1 MKDLSDKTMD
11 SDLLHELA
19 RRAGIVVH
27 WHDTQGR
34 QHTVADEV
42 LIRILTQLELPAT
55 SLEELRE
62 SRARIDAPP
71 YATIPSFCTGL
82 SGMPL
87 RIPCRVRLSKLTF
100 FLELE
105 GARPVEGVATQA
117 DNGELEFPAIHA
129 IGYHRLCIADSQI
142 VVAIA
147 PERCFGI
154 SDALSSDR
162 QHRPWGLQVPMYA
175 LRRET
180 PTGVGDFTA
189 LSKFCTWAGRHGA
202 AAVGINPVHAGSFA
216 FPERTSPYSPSSRL
230 FLNPVYVDP
239 ASTFGAGAVAAV
251 HDELGIGRE
260 LADSDRQALIDWP
273 ATMNARAIVLR
284 RLFERRGDL
293 LSAQLTNEYL
303 TFRIRGGAA
312 LTEHACFEALHR
324 ALKSGQASNWTVW
337 PTQYQSAHTLDV
349 QRFAHE
355 HAEDIEFYVFAQ
367 WLAARGLAGA
377 QSDALAA
384 GMSIGIIGDLAVGT
398 DPWGSHAW
406 SRQGQ
411 IIRGLVCGAPP
422 DVYNPKGQ
430 SWGLAVFSPRA
441 LQQSGFSALI
451 EMLRAILAEC
461 GGMRIDH
468 VLGLMRLWLIPDGEK
483 AQDGAYLLYPFE
495 DMLRLVALE
504 SWRHRAIII
513 GENLGTVPSG
523 FNEHLKARGILGTSV
538 LWFERQDQAFAA
550 PRHWPVIS
558 VGTTTTHDLPTVAG
572 WWRGEDLRLR
582 TSLGQLGDAQTLSDL
597 LITRAQDRQALWNA
611 LEDEGCV
618 TGDAPQNLEDPPLS
632 SILEF
637 VASTPCSLVLIPMED
652 LLGLTDQPNLPG
664 TVDEHPNWR
673 RRFHD
678 SVDDQFNL
686 PRTIERL
693 ARIAGARAK

>member
-1 MKDLSDKTMD
+1 MEA
-11 SDLLHELA
+11 DLLHELA

-42 LIRILTQLELPAT
+42 LTRILTHLELPAT
-55 SLEELRE
+55 SLEDLRE
-62 SRARIDAPP
+62 SRARIDAPT

-82 SGMPL
+82 SGVPL
-87 RIPCRVRLSKLTF
+87 QIPCRVRLSKLTF

-105 GARPVEGVATQA
+105 GEGERRVEGVATQA
-117 DNGELEFPAIHA
+117 EDGELHFPAIHA
-129 IGYHRLCIADSQI
+129 IGYHRLCIADCEI

-154 SDALSSDR
+154 ADALTSDSG
-162 QHRPWGLQVPMYA
+162 HRPWGLQVPVYA

-189 LSKFCTWAGRHGA
+189 LSKFCTWAGQHGA
-202 AAVGINPVHAGSFA
+202 SAIGINPVHAGSFA
-216 FPERTSPYSPSSRL
+216 LPDRTSPYAPSSRL

-239 ASTFGAGAVAAV
+239 ASTFGAAAVAAV
-251 HDELGIGRE
+251 HHELGVDRE
-260 LADSDRQALIDWP
+260 LADADRRALIDWP
-273 ATMNARAIVLR
+273 RTMNARADVLR

-293 LSAQLTNEYL
+293 LSERLANEYL
-303 TFRIRGGAA
+303 NFRIRGGTA
-312 LTEHACFEALHR
+312 LAEHACFEALHV
-324 ALKSGQASNWTVW
+324 ALKSEVAPNWTLW
-337 PTQYQSAHTLDV
+337 PVQYQSAHTVEV
-349 QRFAHE
+349 QRFAHK
-355 HAEDIEFYVFAQ
+355 HANDIEFYVFAQ

-384 GMSIGIIGDLAVGT
+384 GMPIGIIGDLAVGT

-422 DVYNPKGQ
+422 DVYNPQGQ
-430 SWGLAVFSPRA
+430 SWGLSVFSPRA

-495 DMLRLVALE
+495 DMLRLIALE
-504 SWRHRAIII
+504 SWRHRAIIV

-523 FNEHLKARGILGTSV
+523 FNEHLKMRGILGTSV
-538 LWFERQDQAFAA
+538 LWFERYGQAFAA
-550 PRHWPVIS
+550 PRNWPVTS
-558 VGTTTTHDLPTVAG
+558 VATTTTHDLPTVAG
-572 WWRGEDLRLR
+572 WWRGDDLRLR
-582 TSLGQLGDAQTLSDL
+582 AGLGQLGDAQTLPEL
-597 LITRAQDRQALWNA
+597 LAARAQDREALWNA
-611 LEDEGCV
+611 LEDDGRAVGEMAQE
-618 TGDAPQNLEDPPLS
+618 TDDPPLAP
-632 SILEF
+632 ILEF

-652 LLGLTDQPNLPG
+652 VLGLTDQPNLPG
-664 TVDEHPNWR
+664 TTDEHPNWR
-673 RRFHD
+673 RRFHE
-678 SVDDQFNL
+678 SVDDQFKE

-693 ARIAGARAK
+693 ARIANARTK